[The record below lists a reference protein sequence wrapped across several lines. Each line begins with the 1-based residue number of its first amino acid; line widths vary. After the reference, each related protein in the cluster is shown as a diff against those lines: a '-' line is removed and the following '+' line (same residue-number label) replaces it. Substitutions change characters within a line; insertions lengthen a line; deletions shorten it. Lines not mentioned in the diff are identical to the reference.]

1 LLTSSTPSTCTAADL
16 VDTQLWTYNL
26 PANTLNEDGKA
37 IRVTASFAL
46 GANANSKTVNFR
58 VGGTTIGSR
67 VTTQNGGATATV
79 GTIIRTGAATET
91 AYGDNSAG
99 TGGTIV
105 LLASDTTFPI
115 VLTAWGQNGVA
126 TASDICLKT
135 VTVELLQ
142 TTTNNIVTST
152 GGPVANPILLPNGT
166 AGAPALTFA
175 SDTDSGLYSSGANQ
189 VSVALGGFEQIRFN
203 NGANGLQLLYSGVTG
218 ARLFDDAA
226 DVLAQRR
233 TTNPQTFRV
242 YNTFTDASNYER
254 GFVRFSSNVFE
265 VGSEVAGTGT
275 GRSMRLKSSGTGSI
289 QFNTAAGDVWN
300 FNSAG
305 HLLANTDN
313 TYDIGASGATRP
325 RNLFLAGAINSPG
338 GFFTST
344 GPVQVGSVAFASLPT
359 CNAGARGEYML
370 ITDSSVTTFLAAAA
384 GGGASIV
391 PVFCDGVSWK
401 VG

>member
-1 LLTSSTPSTCTAADL
+1 LPIRCCCPTAQQA
-16 VDTQLWTYNL
+16 
-26 PANTLNEDGKA
+26 
-37 IRVTASFAL
+37 
-46 GANANSKTVNFR
+46 
-58 VGGTTIGSR
+58 
-67 VTTQNGGATATV
+67 
-79 GTIIRTGAATET
+79 
-91 AYGDNSAG
+91 
-99 TGGTIV
+99 
-105 LLASDTTFPI
+105 
-115 VLTAWGQNGVA
+115 
-126 TASDICLKT
+126 
-135 VTVELLQ
+135 
-142 TTTNNIVTST
+142 
-152 GGPVANPILLPNGT
+152 
-166 AGAPALTFA
+166 APALTFA